1 LALSFRPAPS
11 SLPRIWAIG
20 ISRLQALYRELLPE
34 FDGRAEIHIVP
45 KGFDDAVAAIDAA
58 GDGVDVVVA
67 AGSNGAYLRRFA
79 TKPVV
84 LVDVTGKDLMQALAT
99 ARDIDP
105 SVGLV
110 TYGQAVAELERFNT
124 AFGLEFPH
132 RVYRSTEEAEQRVLE
147 LKSLGVRAIAGP
159 GLVTD
164 LAARAGLAGVFLYSL
179 SSVRQAFETALEIAS
194 AARIE
199 SRKRDR
205 LDAVLKHLRDGV
217 VSLDAD
223 GRVESL
229 NDKVVRILDMARES
243 AIGRKFGELYP
254 PLADVMSMPGDA
266 ESVHLIGGVRYVVSA
281 TAIIERGAETGKLVT
296 FQEALTLQRL
306 DRSLRSTHR
315 PQEQVARFTLDD
327 LTGRSTGIA
336 RLRMLARRYASA
348 DATVVI
354 LGESGSGKEL
364 VAQGLHNASAR
375 RDYPFV
381 AVNCGALPE
390 SILESELFG
399 YEEGAFTGARRG
411 GRPGLIEAAHGG
423 TLFLDEIG
431 EMPPGVQVRLLRVLQ
446 QREVIRLGATRPTQV
461 DVRVIA
467 ATHRDLDGLVA
478 NGAFRQD
485 LFYRLN
491 ILRLSVPPLRAR
503 RADVL
508 PLAAMLFRRALI
520 RNGISLADGPSIA
533 LSAWRALTRYGW
545 PGNVRELENV
555 IERLA
560 VHASIGSRTRRID
573 ARLIEELVPEMHDI
587 RHDAPRNVWREERY
601 AAHDNERHGY
611 ERYGDER
618 YGERRGEQYDEPY
631 DEPRVERLKARGRA
645 NERALIERALDECR
659 GDRDQVCRRLGIS
672 KSTLWRRLR
681 EPA

>member
-1 LALSFRPAPS
+1 MASNPRDPVAA

-34 FDGRAEIHIVP
+34 FDGRAEIRVVP
-45 KGFDDAVAAIDAA
+45 KGFDEAVEAIAQA
-58 GDGVDVVVA
+58 GDALDVVVA

-79 TKPVV
+79 TKPVA

-105 SVGLV
+105 SVALV
-110 TYGQAVAELERFNT
+110 TYGQAVAELERFKA
-124 AFGLEFPH
+124 AFGVEFH
-132 RVYRSTEEAEQRVLE
+132 ERVYRTAEEAEQQVFE
-147 LKSLGVRAIAGP
+147 LKALGVRAIVGP

-164 LAARAGLAGVFLYSL
+164 LSVRAGLAGVFLYSL
-179 SSVRQAFETALEIAS
+179 SSVRLAFETALEIAS
-194 AARIE
+194 ATRVE

-217 VSLDAD
+217 VSLDTS
-223 GRVESL
+223 GRVESI
-229 NDKVVRILDMARES
+229 NDKVAAILGIARES
-243 AIGRKFGELYP
+243 AIGRRFGELYA
-254 PLADVMSMPGDA
+254 PLADAANADGDA
-266 ESVHLIGGVRYVVSA
+266 DSVHWIGGVRYVVS
-281 TAIIERGAETGKLVT
+281 TTPIVERGVASGAVVT
-296 FQEALTLQRL
+296 FQEAQTLQRL
-306 DRSLRSTHR
+306 DRSLRSTDR
-315 PQEQVARFTLDD
+315 PQDLVARFSLDD
-327 LTGRSTGIA
+327 LVGRSDQAT
-336 RLRMLARRYASA
+336 RLRTLARRYAGA
-348 DATVVI
+348 DATVLI

-364 VAQGLHNASAR
+364 LAQGMHNASSR

-390 SILESELFG
+390 SLLESELFG

-411 GRPGLIEAAHGG
+411 GKPGLIEAAHGG

-431 EMPPGVQVRLLRVLQ
+431 EMPLSVQVRLLRVLQ
-446 QREVIRLGATRPTQV
+446 QREVIRLGATRPTRV

-478 NGAFRQD
+478 CGAFRQD

-491 ILRLSVPPLRAR
+491 ILRLNVPPLRAR

-508 PLAAMLFRRALI
+508 PLAALFLRHALA
-520 RNGISLADGPSIA
+520 RNGVAPAAAPPLA
-533 LSAWRALTRYGW
+533 LSALRVLMRYRW

-560 VHASIGSRTRRID
+560 VHASIGSRADRID
-573 ARLIEELVPEMHDI
+573 ARLLAELVPEMYAS
-587 RHDAPRNVWREERY
+587 DAAAPMFPAQPRASDVMSPG
-601 AAHDNERHGY
+601 AAAFVTPLDT
-611 ERYGDER
+611 
-618 YGERRGEQYDEPY
+618 RRA
-631 DEPRVERLKARGRA
+631 ERLKERGRA
-645 NERALIERALDECR
+645 SERALIERALAECG
-659 GDRDQVCRRLGIS
+659 GDRDAVCRQLGIS

-681 EPA
+681 ERG